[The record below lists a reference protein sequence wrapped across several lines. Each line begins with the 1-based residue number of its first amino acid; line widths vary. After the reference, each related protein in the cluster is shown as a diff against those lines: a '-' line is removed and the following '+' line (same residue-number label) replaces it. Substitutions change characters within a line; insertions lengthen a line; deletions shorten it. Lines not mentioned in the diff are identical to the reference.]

1 MGGGGGLPMIPRAEK
16 FHLVT
21 TTPQAPI
28 PWFTLHIAVRTG
40 PGNLAKHLNCHF
52 YELNRQVVQQL
63 SYTDHPKNRQ
73 APVFWNNR
81 PGQLPR
87 IIIMPKTERYELR
100 TNHEFIEK
108 LNKVSRES
116 GLSKPEAIG
125 AGIDLLERLIEAERE
140 GKEFALVNKN

>member
-1 MGGGGGLPMIPRAEK
+1 MKK

-21 TTPQAPI
+21 TAPQAPI
-28 PWFTLHIAVRTG
+28 PRITLYIAVRTG
-40 PGNLAKHLNCHF
+40 PGNLAKHLNCPF

-63 SYTDHPKNRQ
+63 SYTHYPKNRQ

-100 TNHEFIEK
+100 TDHEFIEK
-108 LNKVSRES
+108 LNRVSRDS

-125 AGIDLLERLIEAERE
+125 AGIDLLERLIQAERE
-140 GKEFALVNKN
+140 GKEFALVTKD